1 MNKEFQFFVP
11 IDVTKSVASSD
22 ESWVF
27 EGIAST
33 ADVDLF
39 GEVVYPESFAQT
51 IEFFKSNGKIYF
63 DHDYAKKDGD
73 NWLEKYGFSKDEIL
87 SLKTPI
93 GKPIDARITPEGL
106 YIKAILNKKH
116 PMARKMWDEFL
127 NNDDKEF
134 HNQIGLSIG
143 AKYLG
148 SPRREYDVKKGKY
161 ITYLPELL
169 LYEVSMTPEP
179 VNPYTSSWAS
189 VLKSMM
195 SDAEGEAQA
204 EVQYHTISPD
214 SVLFDQENGRLVI
227 KSTVESGDGT
237 THVFE
242 SYINVKEDIRQAMAQ
257 DIKVV
262 LKAAPPGLEEKEEE
276 KETSA
281 APTPPVA
288 EEAPAGAPEGA
299 PEGAPAGEAPPFGG
313 EGAEGEEGGM
323 MAEMGAGA
331 AAEEGAGGI
340 LDSLVASEEGEEV
353 SAMGDEGDDASIQML
368 LDKVD
373 TLIDLVMSLAD
384 TSQSEEMIEEAPLQN
399 QVDTQPPVTTSTLKS
414 MISEALSEIDTTK
427 SLDDI
432 TVNLSSESTAQFGE
446 ALKSVF
452 AEMKDSIVT
461 EIVERLTTETTVVQ
475 KSVTYSNESPRIVH
489 PGATVTGDETEDAAA
504 VNVLKAVTDDGQES
518 PLDRTVLKSFVNS
531 YREIIGHSGA
541 QAQKR
546 ARVVEEAQKTLKLSE
561 PEFRHF
567 VKMADKG
574 KL

>member
-1 MNKEFQFFVP
+1 MNKEIQFFVP
-11 IDVTKSVASSD
+11 IDVTKSVASND

-93 GKPIDARITPEGL
+93 GKPIDAQITPEGL

-179 VNPYTSSWAS
+179 VNPFTSSWAS
-189 VLKSMM
+189 VIKSMM
-195 SDAEGEAQA
+195 SDAEGGEQA

-242 SYINVKEDIRQAMAQ
+242 SYINVKEDIRKAMAQ
-257 DIKVV
+257 DEKVV
-262 LKAAPPGLEEKEEE
+262 LKAAPPGLEDKEEK
-276 KETSA
+276 KETST

-288 EEAPAGAPEGA
+288 EEAPAAEAG
-299 PEGAPAGEAPPFGG
+299 AGEAPPFGG
-313 EGAEGEEGGM
+313 EEAAPGEEEGGD
-323 MAEMGAGA
+323 MAEMGADA

-384 TSQSEEMIEEAPLQN
+384 TSQSEEMVEEAPMES
-399 QVDTQPPVTTSTLKS
+399 QVETQPPVTTSTLKS
-414 MISEALSEIDTTK
+414 MISEALTEIDTTK
-427 SLDDI
+427 SLDDV

-446 ALKSVF
+446 VLKSVF
-452 AEMKDSIVT
+452 ADMKDAIVT

-475 KSVTYSNESPRIVH
+475 KGVTYSKESPRIVH
-489 PGATVTGDETEDAAA
+489 PGATVTGDETQDAAA
-504 VNVLKAVTDDGQES
+504 GNVLKAVTDDGQEI
-518 PLDRTVLKSFVNS
+518 PLDKTVLKSFVNT

-546 ARVVEEAQKTLKLSE
+546 ARVVEEAQKTLKISE